1 MEIGKHCIW
10 GLLEIKNMKGIFS
23 RQISD
28 SPPAQGA
35 PELISGLT
43 RLCVYLF
50 LSIFLSS
57 IILKSTPLHP
67 QKQLTPLHPQKQLTP
82 LHPKKQAECP
92 LTNREVLRG
101 RGWTSQCGMTTT

>member
-28 SPPAQGA
+28 SPPPEGA

-43 RLCVYLF
+43 RLRVYLF
-50 LSIFLSS
+50 LPILPIFLSS

-67 QKQLTPLHPQKQLTP
+67 QKQ
-82 LHPKKQAECP
+82 AECP

-101 RGWTSQCGMTTT
+101 RGKTSRCGMTTTF

>member
-23 RQISD
+23 RQILD

-43 RLCVYLF
+43 RLCVCLF
-50 LSIFLSS
+50 LPIFLSS

-67 QKQLTPLHPQKQLTP
+67 QKQ
-82 LHPKKQAECP
+82 AECP

-101 RGWTSQCGMTTT
+101 RGKTSQ

>member
-23 RQISD
+23 SQISD
-28 SPPAQGA
+28 SPPPEGA

-50 LSIFLSS
+50 LPIFLSS

-67 QKQLTPLHPQKQLTP
+67 QKQ
-82 LHPKKQAECP
+82 AECP
-92 LTNREVLRG
+92 LTNREVLRT
-101 RGWTSQCGMTTT
+101 RGKTSRCGMTTTF

>member
-23 RQISD
+23 SQISD
-28 SPPAQGA
+28 SPPPEGA

-67 QKQLTPLHPQKQLTP
+67 QKQLTPLHP
-82 LHPKKQAECP
+82 KKQAECP

>member
-35 PELISGLT
+35 PELISGLI
-43 RLCVYLF
+43 RLCVYHF
-50 LSIFLSS
+50 SHFSFIYHSQINPTS
-57 IILKSTPLHP
+57 PPKTSRTPP
-67 QKQLTPLHPQKQLTP
+67 YEP
-82 LHPKKQAECP
+82 
-92 LTNREVLRG
+92 
-101 RGWTSQCGMTTT
+101 

>member
-67 QKQLTPLHPQKQLTP
+67 QKQLTPLHP
-82 LHPKKQAECP
+82 KKQAECP

>member
-50 LSIFLSS
+50 LPISS
-57 IILKSTPLHP
+57 HFSFIYYSQINPTSPPKTIN
-67 QKQLTPLHPQKQLTP
+67 P
-82 LHPKKQAECP
+82 LHPKNKQNAP
-92 LTNREVLRG
+92 LRTVK
-101 RGWTSQCGMTTT
+101 C

>member
-43 RLCVYLF
+43 RLCVCLF
-50 LSIFLSS
+50 LPISS
-57 IILKSTPLHP
+57 HFSFIYYSQINPTSP
-67 QKQLTPLHPQKQLTP
+67 Q
-82 LHPKKQAECP
+82 KQAECP

-101 RGWTSQCGMTTT
+101 RGKTSQ

>member
-10 GLLEIKNMKGIFS
+10 GLLEITNMKGIFS

-50 LSIFLSS
+50 LPSFLSS
-57 IILKSTPLHP
+57 IILKS
-67 QKQLTPLHPQKQLTP
+67 TPLHPQKQLTP

>member
-28 SPPAQGA
+28 SPPPEGA

-43 RLCVYLF
+43 RLRVYLF
-50 LSIFLSS
+50 LPFFFPFFFHLSFS
-57 IILKSTPLHP
+57 NQPHFTP
-67 QKQLTPLHPQKQLTP
+67 QNKQNAPLRTVK
-82 LHPKKQAECP
+82 C
-92 LTNREVLRG
+92 
-101 RGWTSQCGMTTT
+101 

>member
-43 RLCVYLF
+43 RLCVCLF
-50 LSIFLSS
+50 RPISS
-57 IILKSTPLHP
+57 HFSFIYYSQINPTSPPKTSRMPPYEPRSVERTWKDFTVRYDNYILII
-67 QKQLTPLHPQKQLTP
+67 Q
-82 LHPKKQAECP
+82 
-92 LTNREVLRG
+92 
-101 RGWTSQCGMTTT
+101 

>member
-43 RLCVYLF
+43 RLCVCLF
-50 LSIFLSS
+50 LPTSS
-57 IILKSTPLHP
+57 HFSFIYYSQINPTSPPKPINPLHP
-67 QKQLTPLHPQKQLTP
+67 Q
-82 LHPKKQAECP
+82 KQAECP

-101 RGWTSQCGMTTT
+101 RGKTSQ

>member
-50 LSIFLSS
+50 LPIFLSS
-57 IILKSTPLHP
+57 IILKS
-67 QKQLTPLHPQKQLTP
+67 TPLHPQKQLTP

-101 RGWTSQCGMTTT
+101 RGWTSQCGVTTT

>member
-28 SPPAQGA
+28 SPPPEGA

-43 RLCVYLF
+43 RLRVYLF
-50 LSIFLSS
+50 LPFFFPFFFHLSFS
-57 IILKSTPLHP
+57 NQPHFTPKN
-67 QKQLTPLHPQKQLTP
+67 KQNAPLRTVK
-82 LHPKKQAECP
+82 C
-92 LTNREVLRG
+92 
-101 RGWTSQCGMTTT
+101 

>member
-35 PELISGLT
+35 PELISGLI
-43 RLCVYLF
+43 RLCVYHF
-50 LSIFLSS
+50 FPFFFHLSFSNQ
-57 IILKSTPLHP
+57 PH
-67 QKQLTPLHPQKQLTP
+67 LTPKNKQNVP
-82 LHPKKQAECP
+82 LRTVKC
-92 LTNREVLRG
+92 
-101 RGWTSQCGMTTT
+101 

>member
-1 MEIGKHCIW
+1 MEIGEHCIW

-28 SPPAQGA
+28 SPTPQRA

-50 LSIFLSS
+50 LPIFLAS

-67 QKQLTPLHPQKQLTP
+67 
-82 LHPKKQAECP
+82 PK
-92 LTNREVLRG
+92 
-101 RGWTSQCGMTTT
+101 

>member
-28 SPPAQGA
+28 SPPPQGA

-43 RLCVYLF
+43 RF
-50 LSIFLSS
+50 SS
-57 IILKSTPLHP
+57 IILKSTR
-67 QKQLTPLHPQKQLTP
+67 

-92 LTNREVLRG
+92 LTNREMLRG
-101 RGWTSQCGMTTT
+101 RGWTSQCGMTTTF

>member
-67 QKQLTPLHPQKQLTP
+67 QKQLTPLHP
-82 LHPKKQAECP
+82 KKKAECP

>member
-50 LSIFLSS
+50 LPISS
-57 IILKSTPLHP
+57 HFSFIYHSQIN
-67 QKQLTPLHPQKQLTP
+67 LTSP
-82 LHPKKQAECP
+82 PK
-92 LTNREVLRG
+92 
-101 RGWTSQCGMTTT
+101 TSRMPPYEP